1 MRHRLLLPLA
11 TFAVVLVVGASLLWG
26 KAQASPAPG
35 GTPPALA
42 AMAACADAEVI
53 FRPSTSSP
61 VYLPGQ
67 SVRITFDVRNASA
80 RWCKVAGQC
89 DEVAPLSVFDGHR
102 MLWSDRPCYNHEWDA
117 VKIPLAPG
125 RLVSYQ
131 GSWSTQGVSAGLYEV
146 RAAFLKA
153 SFLVL

>member
-1 MRHRLLLPLA
+1 MRRRLVLPLA
-11 TFAVVLVVGASLLWG
+11 TAVAVL
-26 KAQASPAPG
+26 G
-35 GTPPALA
+35 GTALLFGQGNAATASNRPQPALA
-42 AMAACADAEVI
+42 AMPDCADADVI
-53 FRPSTSSP
+53 FRLSTSSP

-67 SVRITFDVRNASA
+67 PVGITFEVRNAGA

-89 DEVAPLSVFDGHR
+89 DEVAPMSVFDGHR
-102 MLWSDRPCYNHEWDA
+102 MLWSDRPCFNHEWDA

-125 RLVSYQ
+125 RLVTYR
-131 GSWSTQGVSAGLYEV
+131 GTWSTQGVRAGLYEA

>member
-1 MRHRLLLPLA
+1 MSRPLWRTLAIVA
-11 TFAVVLVVGASLLWG
+11 TVVVGAFLLFG
-26 KAQASPAPG
+26 QGRAAPLSAGPTPIPASMP
-35 GTPPALA
+35 
-42 AMAACADAEVI
+42 ACADADVI
-53 FRPSTSSP
+53 FRLSTSSP

-67 SVRITFDVRNASA
+67 PVRVTFEVRNAGA

-89 DEVAPLSVFDGHR
+89 DEVAPISVFDGHR

-125 RLVSYQ
+125 RLVSYR
-131 GSWSTQGVSAGLYEV
+131 GSWSTEGIRAGLYEA

-153 SFLVL
+153 YFLVL